1 MNKKFTKL
9 MSWLLIFA
17 MIMMNVP
24 VAKVAFAADGGNVV
38 RVVIMNNTFSKEDGA
53 AWDGKLLDTTVELT
67 SESNGISV
75 IEEAVKSEG
84 YTITGVEY
92 NYITEIGGLAA
103 YDNGYMSGWMATLND
118 WFTSAAIESYSVAN
132 GSLQSGDEICMWYS
146 CDWGDDIGSDWM
158 GTSTLLKDITFSEG
172 ALSSDFN
179 PEKTEYTLTI
189 SDDVE
194 EIMVTPTAENK
205 NFMVKT
211 YKNDYTPK
219 EEGTEFKRSESIPV
233 KSGDKIFVGVG
244 NENWPS
250 MNSGQTETV
259 YIFTVEGQ
267 EEVKEPAKIESAE
280 TTGKINPVFNKD
292 ILTYEIEVENGNDL
306 PVITFKAPKAVK
318 VMAGT
323 TELAADENG
332 NYQVKFD
339 ELEQQISVED
349 ESGVV
354 TTYTFKVVVK
364 AVENNI
370 NEVKDIFNETT
381 DAILKGET
389 PIVGSIGGE
398 WRVIGLARAGK
409 ISKEFKEGYYK
420 NAYKYVKEIGSAKL
434 HNSKSSDNS
443 RMILALTALGYD
455 VTNVAGQNL
464 LAPLSNLD
472 YVKKQ
477 GINGLVWALIALD
490 SGKYDVPELSGEGTR
505 TTRDNLIKSIINSQL
520 ENGGFALDNENSETD
535 MTAMALQALAPYYLS
550 EKTNKEYKDSL
561 NNTVDKAIAFLA
573 NTQNDDGSFG
583 NIGGNTCESTAQ
595 VVVALSS
602 LGINPDT
609 DDRFVKNNTSVL
621 AALLSYYNGNGKFI
635 HEKNGNINE
644 MSTEQAYLAMVA
656 YNIFIEGKETI
667 YDMSDVVKGE
677 NPVITE
683 NISSENKAPQTGDN
697 GYALYAVLL
706 TVSAMGVYASKKRR
720 TNKA

>member
-1 MNKKFTKL
+1 
-9 MSWLLIFA
+9 
-17 MIMMNVP
+17 
-24 VAKVAFAADGGNVV
+24 
-38 RVVIMNNTFSKEDGA
+38 
-53 AWDGKLLDTTVELT
+53 
-67 SESNGISV
+67 
-75 IEEAVKSEG
+75 
-84 YTITGVEY
+84 
-92 NYITEIGGLAA
+92 
-103 YDNGYMSGWMATLND
+103 MATLND

-132 GSLQSGDEICMWYS
+132 GSIQSGDEICMWYS
-146 CDWGDDIGSDWM
+146 CDWGADIGSDWM

-323 TELAADENG
+323 TELPADENG

-389 PIVGSIGGE
+389 HIVGSIGGE

-420 NAYKYVKEIGSAKL
+420 NAYNYVKEIGSAKL

-477 GINGLVWALIALD
+477 GINGLIWALIALD

-656 YNIFIEGKETI
+656 YNRFIEGKETI

-677 NPVITE
+677 NPVIIE
-683 NISSENKAPQTGDN
+683 NMSSENKAPQTGDN

>member
-24 VAKVAFAADGGNVV
+24 VAKLAFAADSGNVV
-38 RVVIMNNTFSKEDGA
+38 RVVIMNNTFSKEAGA

-67 SESNGISV
+67 SESNGITV
-75 IEEAVKSEG
+75 IDEAVKSAG

-118 WFTSAAIESYSVAN
+118 WFTSATIESYSVAN
-132 GSLQSGDEICMWYS
+132 GSLQPGDEICMWYS
-146 CDWGDDIGSDWM
+146 CDWGADIGSDWM

-172 ALSSDFN
+172 TLSSDFN
-179 PEKTEYTLTI
+179 PETKEYTLTI

-259 YIFTVEGQ
+259 YVFTVEGSA
-267 EEVKEPAKIESAE
+267 EVIEPAKIETAE
-280 TTGKINPVFNKD
+280 TTGKINPAFNKD
-292 ILTYEIEVENGNDL
+292 ILTYEIEVENVDDL
-306 PVITFKAPKAVK
+306 PMLTFTATKAVK
-318 VMAGT
+318 VVAGT
-323 TELAADENG
+323 TELSADENG
-332 NYQVKFD
+332 YYQMKFD
-339 ELEQQISVED
+339 KLEQQISIED

-364 AVENNI
+364 SVENNI

-443 RMILALTALGYD
+443 KMILALTALGYD

-477 GINGLVWALIALD
+477 GINGLIWALIALD

-656 YNIFIEGKETI
+656 YNRFIEGKETI

-697 GYALYAVLL
+697 GYALYVVLL